1 MLSVTRINEIRNI
14 IQKNKS
20 VLVSDL
26 AKRYDVTEE
35 TIRRDLKQ
43 LEKEGIL
50 TRVYGG
56 AYSLEGVQ
64 NDVTVRL
71 RKNILSEEK
80 DVIAGQCLRFINDG
94 DSIFL
99 DGSTT
104 ASSLANL
111 ILDRSL
117 SVVTNS
123 LMIAQVLSSSS
134 SINLFLIGGKYNG
147 NSMTFTGTT
156 ATETLKEYFVDKAFI
171 SCRNISPD
179 KGLTD
184 SDQEQALIRK
194 TAIQNCNHSF
204 LIADHTKLGHN
215 SFYKVADLKEID
227 TFITN
232 RPIDASWAQIM
243 GKDRVEVIFP

>member
-1 MLSVTRINEIRNI
+1 MLQVSRINEIRRT

-26 AKRYDVTEE
+26 AKKYDVTEE

-71 RKNILSEEK
+71 RKNILSDEK
-80 DVIAGQCLRFINDG
+80 DVIANLCLSFINDG

-104 ASSLANL
+104 ASSLAHL
-111 ILDRSL
+111 ILDKSI

-123 LMIAQVLSSSS
+123 LMIAQIVSEST
-134 SINLFLIGGKYNG
+134 SISLFLIGGKYNG
-147 NSMTFTGTT
+147 NSMTFTGTS
-156 ATETLKEYFVDKAFI
+156 ATESMKEYFVDKAFL
-171 SCRNISPD
+171 SCRYISLD

-194 TAIQNCNHSF
+194 TVIHNCNHSF

-215 SFYKVADLKEID
+215 SFYKVADLREIN

-232 RPIDASWAQIM
+232 RPIDSDWARTM
-243 GKDRVEVIFP
+243 GRNQVEVIFP

>member
-1 MLSVTRINEIRNI
+1 MLPATRINEIRNI

-80 DVIAGQCLRFINDG
+80 DVIAGQCLKFINDG

-147 NSMTFTGTT
+147 NSMT
-156 ATETLKEYFVDKAFI
+156 
-171 SCRNISPD
+171 
-179 KGLTD
+179 
-184 SDQEQALIRK
+184 
-194 TAIQNCNHSF
+194 
-204 LIADHTKLGHN
+204 
-215 SFYKVADLKEID
+215 
-227 TFITN
+227 
-232 RPIDASWAQIM
+232 
-243 GKDRVEVIFP
+243 

>member
-1 MLSVTRINEIRNI
+1 MLQVTRINEIRRT

-26 AKRYDVTEE
+26 ANQYDVTEE

-71 RKNILSEEK
+71 RKNILSSEK
-80 DVIAGQCLRFINDG
+80 DLIASLCLSFINDG

-104 ASSLANL
+104 ASSLASI
-111 ILDRSL
+111 ILNKSI

-123 LMIAQVLSSSS
+123 LMIAQVVSVSP

-147 NSMTFTGTT
+147 NSMTFTGTS
-156 ATETLKEYFVDKAFI
+156 ATDALKDYFFDKAFI
-171 SCRNISPD
+171 SCRYISME

-194 TAIQNCNHSF
+194 TAIQNCNQAF
-204 LIADHTKLGHN
+204 LIADHTKLGQN

-232 RPIDASWAQIM
+232 RPIDDDWARMM
-243 GKDRVEVIFP
+243 GRNQVQVIFP